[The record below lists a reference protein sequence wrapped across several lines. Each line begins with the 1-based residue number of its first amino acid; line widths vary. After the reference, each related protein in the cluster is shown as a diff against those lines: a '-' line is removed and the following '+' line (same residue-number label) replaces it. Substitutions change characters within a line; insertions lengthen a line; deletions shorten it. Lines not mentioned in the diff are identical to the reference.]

1 MPEKPFQTAL
11 FYLVSDCLRC
21 IIARFKIDNK
31 HTGTAMTESITRDS
45 MQYDVVIV
53 GAGPSGLS
61 AAIYDDRQNSF
72 HQAQFYHQKPH
83 QLQGLSES

>member
-1 MPEKPFQTAL
+1 
-11 FYLVSDCLRC
+11 
-21 IIARFKIDNK
+21 
-31 HTGTAMTESITRDS
+31 MTESIARDS

-61 AAIYDDRQNSF
+61 VAIYDDRQNSF

-83 QLQGLSES
+83 RLQGLNES